1 MKKIFKSKQSL
12 FRSFKQITHW
22 VDEKKLTILL
32 KRMVELGMIND
43 STIFFQRTFIIST
56 KISEY
61 KTKNKKNMQKS
72 DY

>member
-1 MKKIFKSKQSL
+1 MFYIYLDYRTIFYYTFSNNIDEENFKSKQSL

-43 STIFFQRTFIIST
+43 SIIFF
-56 KISEY
+56 SEH
-61 KTKNKKNMQKS
+61 S
-72 DY
+72 